1 MDKNIEQKINS
12 LIMHAL
18 PSIVFLYDEFP
29 MVAKKILEL
38 GVAVDSEIL
47 TEDMLMAL
55 HEENQQVVMSYHSNM
70 EDISRIIRAGRGTK

>member
-55 HEENQQVVMSYHSNM
+55 YEENQQVVMSYHSNM

>member
-1 MDKNIEQKINS
+1 MAKDIEQKIYS

-38 GVAVDSEIL
+38 GVAVHSEIL

-55 HEENQQVVMSYHSNM
+55 YEENQQVVMSYHSNM
-70 EDISRIIRAGRGTK
+70 EDISRIIRSGRGA